1 MTTVSRIIN
10 DRPDVADQT
19 RQRVLRVMDEIG
31 FAPQSAWR
39 QIRSGRTGLIA
50 VHVPTEF
57 NPPGYRLIM
66 AAALGVEDAGYLI
79 NIITRPLSDAELLG
93 LFRSRQVDGIILLE
107 IELEDRRPEVLRDH
121 GFPFVDDRPPS
132 GQHGLSFVDL
142 DVEAGIDTAFE
153 HLVSVG
159 HRQIA
164 LVIAPP
170 VVQDRTHGF
179 AASALRAYERACA
192 RHGLRLCPACHCG
205 RAAAVH
211 RAPVARRASGD
222 HRLHRAAGG
231 LGDRRP
237 QGGATLRGLRIPH
250 DLSLVGMLPEPVGDL
265 GMLPITTLGFPAD
278 EMGTDRCTPAG
289 RPPRP
294 PRCCRLWLQRDHDH
308 ADVDGPPAAPR
319 HRVSAESV
327 DPFAYVPFGATGV
340 EITRLGFGS
349 RGDRWAVRK
358 HW

>member
-1 MTTVSRIIN
+1 MSRTRIPKTTIVDIAAAAGVSVTTVSRIIN

-79 NIITRPLSDAELLG
+79 NIITRPLSDAELLE

-107 IELEDRRPEVLRDH
+107 DRDWRIAGPKYCATTVS
-121 GFPFVDDRPPS
+121 PS
-132 GQHGLSFVDL
+132 SMIGHRTDNDGLSFVDL

-170 VVQDRTHGF
+170 VVQDRTYGF
-179 AASALRAYERACA
+179 AAWALRAYERACA
-192 RHGLRLCPACHCG
+192 RHGLPNLARLGTAGEPLPSTALRLLDEHPETTGCIAPQEDSVIAVLKAAQDCAGFASRTTCPWSACS
-205 RAAAVH
+205 RSQWATL
-211 RAPVARRASGD
+211 ARRPS
-222 HRLHRAAGG
+222 
-231 LGDRRP
+231 P
-237 QGGATLRGLRIPH
+237 
-250 DLSLVGMLPEPVGDL
+250 
-265 GMLPITTLGFPAD
+265 
-278 EMGTDRCTPAG
+278 
-289 RPPRP
+289 
-294 PRCCRLWLQRDHDH
+294 
-308 ADVDGPPAAPR
+308 
-319 HRVSAESV
+319 
-327 DPFAYVPFGATGV
+327 
-340 EITRLGFGS
+340 
-349 RGDRWAVRK
+349 RWASRPTR
-358 HW
+358 